1 MAETNTPTAQD
12 LKAIVDAADVGPSF
26 FTREDGT
33 PMAVMT
39 EEFYDMI
46 KAVYNEATA
55 EATHPD
61 HDIFDLQEPRD

>member
-1 MAETNTPTAQD
+1 MPNTENPSPED
-12 LKAIVDAADVGPSF
+12 LKSIVDTADIGPAF

-39 EEFYDMI
+39 QEFYDMI

-55 EATHPD
+55 EATHPE
-61 HDIFDLQEPRD
+61 HDIFNLQEPRD